1 MNQNILKPRDIEGL
15 QPFVRYIEKIKYQTE
30 SGPFTFVNGIITD
43 SLSIGYPTQIME
55 PSYQLD
61 VRGSMRLTENAFVNK
76 NLTVSNQT
84 ILNDTCTIRGQVFL
98 DKTLQIKGTLS
109 TEQNFL
115 VKGICNFESNVSVLG
130 DTFLKNVS
138 VVGNSKLNTLHA
150 TGLGLF
156 DSNMSVLG
164 NTELN
169 TTTIKGTGLFLSNVS
184 VLGNTFLKN
193 VSVLGEIE
201 QNTLK
206 VKGLGLF
213 ESNVSVLGTAFL
225 QNTSVLGNTEMNT
238 LTLKGTSTLTGD
250 VNIQKLIVENEVRI
264 KPYAKIVYEQD
275 PVIENRRE
283 ITSIQMNISS
293 LGYGPALRVG
303 QKSPT
308 YSNILLLE
316 GDGRDVFTVGDMGNT
331 QILGKIRLGYN
342 VMSIDSFLNNS
353 SYDINGPQPF
363 GDNQLDVS
371 GNSLFKQNVSVGGSL
386 YVGGTTN
393 MEGLLTL
400 KNDLTTYSD
409 RRIKKNLSPLTDC
422 LDSIDHIHGYRYQR
436 IDCKDD
442 SQCIGLI
449 AQEIEAYYP
458 ELVTDV
464 TRDNQII
471 KTVNYQAF
479 SGVLLECIRELKEK
493 ISLLENKI
501 FL

>member
-1 MNQNILKPRDIEGL
+1 MSQNILKPRDIEGL

-61 VRGSMRLTENAFVNK
+61 VRGSMRLTENAFFHK

-84 ILNDTCTIRGQVFL
+84 VLNDTCTIRGNVFL
-98 DKTLQIKGTLS
+98 DKTIQIKGALS
-109 TEQNFL
+109 TEQDL
-115 VKGICNFESNVSVLG
+115 IVKGICNIGSNVSVLG
-130 DTFLKNVS
+130 DTVLKNAS
-138 VVGNSKLNTLHA
+138 ILENAKLNTL
-150 TGLGLF
+150 
-156 DSNMSVLG
+156 NVL
-164 NTELN
+164 
-169 TTTIKGTGLFLSNVS
+169 
-184 VLGNTFLKN
+184 
-193 VSVLGEIE
+193 
-201 QNTLK
+201 
-206 VKGLGLF
+206 GLGLF
-213 ESNVSVLGTAFL
+213 ESNVSVLGNTQLNTTTIKGTGVFLSNVSVLGTTFLQNVSVLGANDLNTLNVKGLGLFDSNVSVLGTAYL
-225 QNTSVLGNTEMNT
+225 QNTSVLGNTELNT
-238 LTLKGTSTLTGD
+238 LSLKGTSTLTGD
-250 VNIQKLIVENEVRI
+250 VNIQKLIVENEIRI
-264 KPYAKIVYEQD
+264 KPNAKIVYEQD

-353 SYDINGPQPF
+353 SYDITGPQPF

-386 YVGGTTN
+386 HVQGTTN

-400 KNDLTTYSD
+400 KNDLTSYSD

-436 IDCKDD
+436 IDCKED
-442 SQCIGLI
+442 QHCIGLI
-449 AQEIEAYYP
+449 AQEIETYYP

-464 TRDNQII
+464 SLDNGII

-493 ISLLENKI
+493 IRVLENKI
-501 FL
+501 FA